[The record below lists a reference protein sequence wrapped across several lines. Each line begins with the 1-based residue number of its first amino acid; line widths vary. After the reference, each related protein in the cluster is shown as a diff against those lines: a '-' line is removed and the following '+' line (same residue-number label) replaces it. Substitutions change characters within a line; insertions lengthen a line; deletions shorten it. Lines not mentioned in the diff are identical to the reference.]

1 MEYYVS
7 DNTYFVFLVLKFK
20 SMNTLPPSVNSLHDS
35 LMQQQDTEAAW
46 NIMAEYFDCFGTE
59 AQENLWTFLVGALS
73 SKHLYQ
79 AQKAVSRHDM
89 IFFYEYTRVLLDAC
103 AVLQKQ
109 RFAMPVT
116 EEAQDFTQRR

>member
-1 MEYYVS
+1 
-7 DNTYFVFLVLKFK
+7 
-20 SMNTLPPSVNSLHDS
+20 MNTLPPSVNSLHDS

-46 NIMAEYFDCFGTE
+46 NIVAEYFDCFGAE

-103 AVLQKQ
+103 AVLQKH
-109 RFAMPVT
+109 RFALPIAGD
-116 EEAQDFTQRR
+116 ENFCQQRSDG